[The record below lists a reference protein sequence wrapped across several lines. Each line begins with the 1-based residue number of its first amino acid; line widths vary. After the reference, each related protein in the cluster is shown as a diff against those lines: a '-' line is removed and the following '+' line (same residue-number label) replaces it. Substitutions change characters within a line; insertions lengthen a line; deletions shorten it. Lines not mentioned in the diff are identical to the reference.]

1 MSSGWHRNIHI
12 LELFCLCAF
21 HANHARGLIYEF
33 VGMVSTMTNKLL
45 FAEIHNN
52 ADIIVQPMGRD
63 NSILRITVFYWYIPM
78 EVFIKNYSG

>member
-21 HANHARGLIYEF
+21 HANRARGLIYEF

-52 ADIIVQPMGRD
+52 SVVQAMGRVI
-63 NSILRITVFYWYIPM
+63 ILYYASLCFMVHSDQSFY
-78 EVFIKNYSG
+78 